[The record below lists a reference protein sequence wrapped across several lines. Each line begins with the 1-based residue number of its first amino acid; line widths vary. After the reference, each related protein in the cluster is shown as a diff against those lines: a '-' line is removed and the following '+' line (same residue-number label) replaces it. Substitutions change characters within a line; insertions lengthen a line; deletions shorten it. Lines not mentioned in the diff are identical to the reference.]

1 MGAGRFLWGD
11 PAQFERAKPFRA
23 DQRGRRCRPVA
34 IEGPAADFAF
44 SAADEIEKLERLKN
58 AGTISDDEYTRLRA
72 RIRAITAPRA
82 CDRPQAGRTRRRRRS
97 CGASQIKDQSE
108 SVTLL

>member
-58 AGTISDDEYTRLRA
+58 AGTISNDEYTRLRA
-72 RIRAITAPRA
+72 RVV
-82 CDRPQAGRTRRRRRS
+82 Q
-97 CGASQIKDQSE
+97 
-108 SVTLL
+108 